1 MLPLLSIIGLWLNMY
16 QDVLYVPKGTDLVTF
31 RAAVH
36 QIKYTHICFHVG
48 LSQWPDVKEFTCNA
62 GDVSSTPGPGKSPG
76 GKHGNPL
83 QYSCQENTTDRE
95 A

>member
-1 MLPLLSIIGLWLNMY
+1 MY
-16 QDVLYVPKGTDLVTF
+16 QGVLYVPKGTDLVTF

-36 QIKYTHICFHVG
+36 QIKYTCIAFHVG
-48 LSQWPDVKEFTCNA
+48 LFQWPGVKESTCSA
-62 GDVSSTPGPGKSPG
+62 GDVSSIPGPGRFPG

-83 QYSCQENTTDRE
+83 QYSFQENPMDRE